1 VGEWVSGI
9 GAFLAVVVALGIAWT
24 ERRHRLAAE
33 RHARELAQ
41 RARASQLTIKRET
54 SLLRDQDGV
63 FVRTTAECS
72 FADVEV
78 TYTTSDGEEVRQSLG
93 VIRSA
98 PAGRTIGPKTRVP
111 DGIRSFAVEYTDVD
125 GVRWRQDQSGRLE
138 RTGPRTTPVEPQGGP

>member
-1 VGEWVSGI
+1 L
-9 GAFLAVVVALGIAWT
+9 ARFLAVVVALGNAWT
-24 ERRHRLAAE
+24 EWRHRLAAE

-78 TYTTSDGEEVRQSLG
+78 TYTTSDGEGVRQSLG

-98 PAGRTIGPKTRVP
+98 GGQDNRPVGGRTRAAASNEP
-111 DGIRSFAVEYTDVD
+111 A
-125 GVRWRQDQSGRLE
+125 
-138 RTGPRTTPVEPQGGP
+138 PRTTPVEPQGGP